1 MHVGRIDLNLF
12 LVFDAIYT
20 EGSLTRAAETLN
32 LTQPAVSHALAR
44 LRELLNDELFTR
56 GRGGRGTPAGGAPV
70 TMVPT
75 PVAHQLIT
83 PVRAALKGLGDAVQ
97 GTRAFDPATATRRF
111 RINLGD
117 IFEALLLPALM
128 ERLQREAPG
137 VEIINTRFARDDIPV
152 ELAAGRL
159 DLAVDVLHRVD
170 DSLRMHRLARDQH
183 VCLLAASHPLADR
196 SLSIDDYLAAG
207 HILASSRT
215 RGPGFVDVELAR
227 RGRSRRIALR
237 CQHYLPAALAASRT
251 QLVLTVPQALAQ
263 MLARLAPLVEKPF
276 PLTLNPLEAYA
287 CWHAS
292 REQDP
297 ANRWLRGLLIEGL
310 EEA

>member
-1 MHVGRIDLNLF
+1 MHIGRLDLNLF

-20 EGSLTRAAETLN
+20 EGSITRAAETLN

-44 LRELLNDELFTR
+44 LRDLLNDELFTR
-56 GRGGRGTPAGGAPV
+56 RNTGAGRGSGV

-75 PVAHQLIT
+75 PVAHQLIG
-83 PVRAALKGLGDAVQ
+83 PVRHSLRGLTDAVQ
-97 GTRAFDPATATRRF
+97 GTRAFDPATASRRF
-111 RINLGD
+111 RLNLGD
-117 IFEALLLPALM
+117 IFETLVLPDLM
-128 ERLQREAPG
+128 ARLGDLAPG
-137 VEIINTRFARDDIPV
+137 VEIVNARHARDDIPV

-170 DSLRMHRLARDQH
+170 DSLRMQRLARDQH
-183 VCLLAASHPLADR
+183 VCLVAATHPLADR
-196 SLSIDDYLAAG
+196 VLTLDDYLQAG

-227 RGRSRRIALR
+227 RGLSRRVALR
-237 CQHYLPAALAASRT
+237 CQHYLPAALVAART

-276 PLTLNPLEAYA
+276 PVTLNPLEAYLY
-287 CWHAS
+287 WHAS
-292 REQDP
+292 RENDP
-297 ANRWLRGLLIEGL
+297 ANRWLRGVLTGTPRN
-310 EEA
+310 